1 MDSQYAG
8 VENKCMWDSFN
19 KLCAQLRKLVCKYYT
34 RLYIH
39 AHVKPELSSIT

>member
-34 RLYIH
+34 RFYIH